1 MSGVFPDVTRFKSV
15 TVRSDATQLS
25 TVDQSN
31 NLYSVFTDSQ
41 PTSTMKVSGLSQH
54 FEFDFTTVP
63 LSRAEMAPMYSF
75 LCAQNGT
82 AETFTIKPPGTAHR
96 YLFDTASDRP
106 FIFGTSMTKG
116 EVGIIFSLES
126 STNSQDH
133 SEDGGITIL
142 NYGDFIKFHNH
153 DKVYM
158 NMAQFSVP
166 CANFVDSL
174 VTQNGYLWPP
184 LQKDV
189 PSGIYFNWDPT
200 FTVAMT
206 NEPQVIK
213 SDIDGL
219 YELSFSV
226 REEY

>member
-63 LSRAEMAPMYSF
+63 LSRAEMAPMCSF

-82 AETFTIKPPGTAHR
+82 AGSFTIKPPGPAHR
-96 YLFDTASDRP
+96 YLFDTGSDRP
-106 FIFGTSMTKG
+106 FIF
-116 EVGIIFSLES
+116 
-126 STNSQDH
+126 NSQDH

-166 CANFVDSL
+166 CANFVDSI
-174 VTQNGYLWPP
+174 VRQNGYLWPP
-184 LQKDV
+184 SQKDV